1 MIVAWDWLRLRAA
14 LSEGYGRVGQR
25 WDDLPERLERDF
37 DRRAL
42 VPRLLVLMVL
52 GAAAFLDYGHG
63 HRLGHWIVLLVYG
76 LTTVALA
83 LSAKVSAAA
92 ARRGAWLPIAA
103 TVADAGL
110 TVYVI
115 ADHLPR
121 DAHDALH
128 ATDAVSLMPAFL
140 LLLQTGLRLRRDLVV
155 LFSGIVVAGWA
166 VSLSVVIGWDA
177 LLVTEDAGA
186 ASPAS
191 IATRQALGL
200 LSFAAAAG
208 FVLYAVHRMRIA
220 SSDVLRAQLDR
231 MLLSRFLPESVASEV
246 VRGDEGAVGVAER
259 HACLLAFDLR
269 GFSALARDRPSAEVI
284 ADLMGF
290 RRIVHD
296 AVSANGG
303 IVDKYIG
310 DGVLALLLEGE
321 PRQQAERAVAAVRSV
336 MGQIDAWN
344 ERRAARANGV
354 GPIRAIAA
362 FHHGPVLAGVFDDGR
377 RAEFTVLGPAM
388 NALARL
394 ERRAKEENVDFLAS
408 NSSLDLL
415 SPQTLAALNLRRLP
429 RREQDDREE
438 LPDVAALSFVL
449 QGASASRVRRPH
461 LTASQ
466 A

>member
-1 MIVAWDWLRLRAA
+1 MIVAQSLQRLRTA
-14 LSEGYGRVGQR
+14 LTEGYGRVGQR

-42 VPRLLVLMVL
+42 VPRFLVLLVL

-83 LSAKVSAAA
+83 LSAKASAAA
-92 ARRGAWLPIAA
+92 ARRGAWLPLAA

-115 ADHLPR
+115 ADHLPQ
-121 DAHDALH
+121 DANDALH

-177 LLVTEDAGA
+177 LLATEDAGA

-231 MLLSRFLPESVASEV
+231 MLLSRFLPESVAAEV

-259 HACLLAFDLR
+259 HACLLAFDLK
-269 GFSALARDRPSAEVI
+269 GFSAFARERPSAEVI

-321 PRQQAERAVAAVRSV
+321 PRQQAERAVAAVQSV
-336 MGQIDAWN
+336 MDQIDTWN
-344 ERRAARANGV
+344 GRRAARPSGV
-354 GPIRAIAA
+354 GPVRAIAA
-362 FHHGPVLAGVFDDGR
+362 LHHGPVLAGVFDDGR

-394 ERRAKEENVDFLAS
+394 ERRAKEEDVDFLAS
-408 NSSLDLL
+408 SSALGLL
-415 SPQTLAALNLRRLP
+415 SLSTLAALKLRGLP
-429 RREQDDREE
+429 RRTQDDREG
-438 LPDVAALSFVL
+438 LPDVAAVSFGTRRTSVV
-449 QGASASRVRRPH
+449 RVRQPN
-461 LTASQ
+461 LASPTG
-466 A
+466 